1 MTDPETAT
9 GPLAFAASFPP
20 EERFAATAAEIAA
33 RLAAGAGCVSSVT
46 EEIRGAVA
54 VAFLGALAAAGR
66 NGLPIEMTLR
76 TTDGAFDA
84 DLTCGHA
91 AVLHCSRPRSA

>member
-33 RLAAGAGCVSSVT
+33 RLAAGAGCVSSAT
-46 EEIRGAVA
+46 EEIRGAV
-54 VAFLGALAAAGR
+54 VTAFRGALAAAGR
-66 NGLPIEMTLR
+66 NGLTIDLALR

-84 DLTCGHA
+84 DLTCGRA

>member
-33 RLAAGAGCVSSVT
+33 RLAAGAGCVSSAA
-46 EEIRGAVA
+46 EDIRGAV
-54 VAFLGALAAAGR
+54 VAAFREALAAAGS
-66 NGLPIEMTLR
+66 NGLSIDLTLR
-76 TTDGAFDA
+76 TTDAAFDA
-84 DLTCGHA
+84 DLACGRV

>member
-33 RLAAGAGCVSSVT
+33 RLAAGAGCVSSAA
-46 EEIRGAVA
+46 EEVRGAV
-54 VAFLGALAAAGR
+54 VAAFCEALAAAGR
-66 NGLPIEMTLR
+66 NGLTIDLTLR

-84 DLTCGHA
+84 DLTCGRA